1 MKYFK
6 KFMPMFAADG
16 GSAGGSSDGT
26 GAGTGSGEGA
36 NNNTAGAGT
45 GEGSKNNEESQ
56 NEGKNKEPDDFDR
69 LLQARLDKAMAE
81 ERKKNANLTKEI
93 EKMKR
98 EKMTADELRKY
109 DDEKRA
115 NDLAEREKTIAEKE
129 NRYYA
134 ITALKKAGLDDGSET
149 VLELADLVMGADT
162 DETDTRIATLNKL
175 VTKVVDSKVNERFK
189 SFGRVP
195 NSGSSSGGEGKEKN
209 TLAEK
214 LGKQRAEQ
222 NKKSNDILKHYLGGN

>member
-6 KFMPMFAADG
+6 RFMPMFAADG
-16 GSAGGSSDGT
+16 GAGG
-26 GAGTGSGEGA
+26 GSGSEG
-36 NNNTAGAGT
+36 TAGT
-45 GEGSKNNEESQ
+45 GEGEGNNSTGTGEGSEKDEGQ
-56 NEGKNKEPDDFDR
+56 KEGKDKLHDDFDR

-98 EKMTADELRKY
+98 EKMTADELKKY

-149 VLELADLVMGADT
+149 VLELADLVMGADA

-175 VTKVVDSKVNERFK
+175 VTKMVDSKVNERFK

-195 NSGSSSGGEGKEKN
+195 NSGSGSGGEGKEKN

>member
-6 KFMPMFAADG
+6 RFIPMFAADG
-16 GSAGGSSDGT
+16 GAGGGSGSEGT
-26 GAGTGSGEGA
+26 AGTGSEKDNNASASENEG
-36 NNNTAGAGT
+36 
-45 GEGSKNNEESQ
+45 KNNEESE
-56 NEGKNKEPDDFDR
+56 NEGKNKDPDNFER

-81 ERKKNANLTKEI
+81 ERKKNVNLTKEL

-98 EKMTADELRKY
+98 EKMTADELKKY

-149 VLELADLVMGADT
+149 VLELADLVMGADS

-195 NSGSSSGGEGKEKN
+195 NSGNSSGSEGKEKN

-222 NKKSNDILKHYLGGN
+222 NKKSNDILKHYI

>member
-1 MKYFK
+1 MKYLK
-6 KFMPMFAADG
+6 RFMPMFAADG
-16 GSAGGSSDGT
+16 GAGGGSGSEGT
-26 GAGTGSGEGA
+26 AGT
-36 NNNTAGAGT
+36 GT
-45 GEGSKNNEESQ
+45 GEGEGNNSTGTGEDSEKD
-56 NEGKNKEPDDFDR
+56 EGQKEVKDKLPDDFDR

-81 ERKKNANLTKEI
+81 ERKKNANLTKEL

-98 EKMTADELRKY
+98 EKMTADELKKY

-149 VLELADLVMGADT
+149 VLELADLVMGADS

-195 NSGSSSGGEGKEKN
+195 NSGNSSGSEGKEKN

-222 NKKSNDILKHYLGGN
+222 NKKSNDILKHYI

>member
-16 GSAGGSSDGT
+16 GSAGGSSDGA
-26 GAGTGSGEGA
+26 GDGTGSGEGA

-45 GEGSKNNEESQ
+45 GDGSGKDEGQKD
-56 NEGKNKEPDDFDR
+56 GKDKDPDDFDR

-81 ERKKNANLTKEI
+81 ERKKNASLVKEL

-98 EKMTADELRKY
+98 DKMTADELKKY

-134 ITALKKAGLDDGSET
+134 ITALKKAGLDDGSEI
-149 VLELADLVMGADT
+149 VLDLAELVMGNDT
-162 DETDTRIATLNKL
+162 DTTDARIETLNKL
-175 VTKVVDSKVNERFK
+175 VTKMVDSKVNERFK
-189 SFGRVP
+189 SYGRIPGGP
-195 NSGSSSGGEGKEKN
+195 NNQNDNNEDN
-209 TLAEK
+209 TIAKK

-222 NKKSNDILKHYLGGN
+222 IKKSNDILKHYI

>member
-6 KFMPMFAADG
+6 KFMPMFEAEG
-16 GSAGGSSDGT
+16 VG
-26 GAGTGSGEGA
+26 GAGSKGA
-36 NNNTAGAGT
+36 TEPNAGT
-45 GEGSKNNEESQ
+45 NDTTTTKEGTVEEKQ
-56 NEGKNKEPDDFDR
+56 LKDTDDFDR

-81 ERKKNANLTKEI
+81 ERKKNANLVKEL

-98 EKMTADELRKY
+98 DKMTADELKKY

-134 ITALKKAGLDDGSET
+134 ITALKKAGLDDGSEI
-149 VLELADLVMGADT
+149 VLDLAELVMGNDT
-162 DETDTRIATLNKL
+162 DTTDARIETLNKL
-175 VTKVVDSKVNERFK
+175 VTKMVDSKVNERFK
-189 SFGRVP
+189 SYGRIPGGP
-195 NSGSSSGGEGKEKN
+195 NNQGGNDEDN
-209 TLAEK
+209 TIAKK

-222 NKKSNDILKHYLGGN
+222 IKKSNDILKHYI

>member
-6 KFMPMFAADG
+6 RFMPMFEADG
-16 GSAGGSSDGT
+16 GAGGGLGGSSSEGT
-26 GAGTGSGEGA
+26 ATGMGES
-36 NNNTAGAGT
+36 NTPT
-45 GEGSKNNEESQ
+45 GEG
-56 NEGKNKEPDDFDR
+56 EGTKKGEDEQKEDKNKGPNDFER

-81 ERKKNANLTKEI
+81 ERKKNANLTKEL

-98 EKMTADELRKY
+98 DKMTADELKKY

-195 NSGSSSGGEGKEKN
+195 NSGNSSGSEGKEKN

-222 NKKSNDILKHYLGGN
+222 NKKSNDILKHYI

>member
-6 KFMPMFAADG
+6 KFIPMLEPDG
-16 GSAGGSSDGT
+16 
-26 GAGTGSGEGA
+26 GTGSGAGSGTGGEGA
-36 NNNTAGAGT
+36 SGTVPTGT
-45 GEGSKNNEESQ
+45 GEGNNPTPDGVGKD
-56 NEGKNKEPDDFDR
+56 EGQKKDKPNDFDR
-69 LLQARLDKAMAE
+69 LLQAKLDKAMAD
-81 ERKKNANLTKEI
+81 ERKKSADLKKEL

-98 EKMTADELRKY
+98 EKMTADELKKY
-109 DDEKRA
+109 DDEKRD

-149 VLELADLVMGADT
+149 ALELAELVMGNDET
-162 DETDTRIATLNKL
+162 ETDTKIATLNKL
-175 VTKVVDSKVNERFK
+175 VTKMVDSKVNERFK
-189 SFGRVP
+189 GFGRVP
-195 NSGSSSGGEGKEKN
+195 NSGSSGSEGKEKN

-222 NKKSNDILKHYLGGN
+222 NKKSNDILKHYI

>member
-6 KFMPMFAADG
+6 RFMPMFAADG
-16 GSAGGSSDGT
+16 GVGGGSGSEGTAVTGT
-26 GAGTGSGEGA
+26 GEGEG
-36 NNNTAGAGT
+36 NNSTGT
-45 GEGSKNNEESQ
+45 GEGSEKDEGQ
-56 NEGKNKEPDDFDR
+56 KEGKDKLPDDFDR

-98 EKMTADELRKY
+98 EKMTADELKKY

-162 DETDTRIATLNKL
+162 NETDTRIATLNKL
-175 VTKVVDSKVNERFK
+175 VTKMVDSKVNERFK

>member
-1 MKYFK
+1 
-6 KFMPMFAADG
+6 MFEADG
-16 GSAGGSSDGT
+16 VGGGSGSASTDTGTSAGSENNSPATTDANKDT
-26 GAGTGSGEGA
+26 NDSKPDKDKEG
-36 NNNTAGAGT
+36 N
-45 GEGSKNNEESQ
+45 KNSN
-56 NEGKNKEPDDFDR
+56 DFER

-81 ERKKNANLTKEI
+81 ERKKNASLSKEI

-98 EKMTADELRKY
+98 EKMTADELKKY

-115 NDLAEREKTIAEKE
+115 NDLVEREKTIAEKE

-149 VLELADLVMGADT
+149 ALELADLVMGADS

-175 VTKVVDSKVNERFK
+175 VTKMVDSKVNDRFK

-195 NSGSSSGGEGKEKN
+195 NGSNGSGDDGKDKN

>member
-1 MKYFK
+1 MKFFK

-16 GSAGGSSDGT
+16 GTGSGS
-26 GAGTGSGEGA
+26 AGTGSGNEG
-36 NNNTAGAGT
+36 TAGT
-45 GEGSKNNEESQ
+45 GEGGGNNPTGTGEGSGEEQKNN
-56 NEGKNKEPDDFDR
+56 KVDDFDR

-81 ERKKNANLTKEI
+81 ERKNNALLKKKL
-93 EKMKR
+93 EKLEK
-98 EKMTADELRKY
+98 EKMTADEIKEYENKKR
-109 DDEKRA
+109 DDA
-115 NDLAEREKTIAEKE
+115 LAERERTIAEKE

-149 VLELADLVMGADT
+149 VLDLAELVMGADT
-162 DETDTRIATLNKL
+162 DTTDARIATLNNL
-175 VTKVVDSKVNERFK
+175 VTKMVDSKVNERFK

-195 NSGSSSGGEGKEKN
+195 GSSGASDNEGKDKN

-222 NKKSNDILKHYLGGN
+222 NKKSNDILKHYI

>member
-6 KFMPMFAADG
+6 KFMPMFDADG
-16 GSAGGSSDGT
+16 VGGSGVEGAT
-26 GAGTGSGEGA
+26 EPNAGTNDTTTTKEG
-36 NNNTAGAGT
+36 TV
-45 GEGSKNNEESQ
+45 EEKQ
-56 NEGKNKEPDDFDR
+56 LKDTDDFDR

-81 ERKKNANLTKEI
+81 EHKKNASLVKEL

-98 EKMTADELRKY
+98 DKMTADELKKY

-134 ITALKKAGLDDGSET
+134 ITALKKAGLDDGSEI
-149 VLELADLVMGADT
+149 VLDLAELVMGNDT
-162 DETDTRIATLNKL
+162 DTTDTRIATLNKL

-195 NSGSSSGGEGKEKN
+195 NGGNSSGGEGKEKN

>member
-6 KFMPMFAADG
+6 RFMPMFAADSGAGG
-16 GSAGGSSDGT
+16 GSGSDGT
-26 GAGTGSGEGA
+26 VGTDSGEGA
-36 NNNTAGAGT
+36 KNNTAETGT
-45 GEGSKNNEESQ
+45 GEGS
-56 NEGKNKEPDDFDR
+56 GKDDGQKDGKDKDPDDFER
-69 LLQARLDKAMAE
+69 LLQARLDKAMEE

-98 EKMTADELRKY
+98 EKMTADELKKY

-149 VLELADLVMGADT
+149 ALELAELVMGADT

-175 VTKVVDSKVNERFK
+175 VTKMVDSKVNERFK

-195 NSGSSSGGEGKEKN
+195 NGGNSSGSEGKEKN

>member
-6 KFMPMFAADG
+6 RFMPMFAADG
-16 GSAGGSSDGT
+16 GAGGGSGSEGAAGT
-26 GAGTGSGEGA
+26 GAGGDNNATASQNEGY
-36 NNNTAGAGT
+36 
-45 GEGSKNNEESQ
+45 KNNEESQ
-56 NEGKNKEPDDFDR
+56 NEGKNKDPDSFER

-81 ERKKNANLTKEI
+81 ERKKNANLTKEL

-98 EKMTADELRKY
+98 EKMNADELKKY

-189 SFGRVP
+189 SYGRVP
-195 NSGSSSGGEGKEKN
+195 NGGNSSGSEGKEKN

-222 NKKSNDILKHYLGGN
+222 NRKSNDILKHYM

>member
-6 KFMPMFAADG
+6 RFMPMFAADG
-16 GSAGGSSDGT
+16 GTGGGSGSEGT
-26 GAGTGSGEGA
+26 AGTGSEND
-36 NNNTAGAGT
+36 NNASTSEN
-45 GEGSKNNEESQ
+45 ENSKNNEESE
-56 NEGKNKEPDDFDR
+56 NEGKNKEPDNFER

-98 EKMTADELRKY
+98 EKMTAEELKKY

-149 VLELADLVMGADT
+149 VLELADLVMGANT
-162 DETDTRIATLNKL
+162 DETNTRIATLNKL
-175 VTKVVDSKVNERFK
+175 VTKMVDSKVNERFK

>member
-6 KFMPMFAADG
+6 RFMPMFAADG
-16 GSAGGSSDGT
+16 GAGASGADTGDSGSSNTTNTNADT
-26 GAGTGSGEGA
+26 TDT
-36 NNNTAGAGT
+36 NN
-45 GEGSKNNEESQ
+45 SVDDKN
-56 NEGKNKEPDDFDR
+56 GKSDDIER

-81 ERKKNANLTKEI
+81 ERKKNANLTKEL

-98 EKMTADELRKY
+98 EKMTADELKKY

-189 SFGRVP
+189 SYGRVP
-195 NSGSSSGGEGKEKN
+195 NGGNSSGSEGKEKN

-222 NKKSNDILKHYLGGN
+222 NRKSNDILKHYM